1 MLILAV
7 IILTYQIDIMYN
19 PPIMNVDFLPNDPAI
34 LKGLIAGLSAKNEAD
49 LAQYQNDIADKD
61 SYIRQLEEQVRLLK
75 ALRFAARSEKNR
87 PVSCEEQYRLF
98 DEAEMSS
105 SPEEVES
112 DVGEDEEVSHVGAH
126 TRKKRG
132 RRPIPPEYPRV
143 EVVHDIPEEEK
154 VCPCGCQLTRIGEE
168 VSEKLD
174 IIPQKIQVIRTIR
187 PKYACRACE
196 GVEDEGPT
204 VKIASMPPQIIP
216 QGIVTPGLLA
226 YILTNKFED
235 GLPFY
240 RQQKMF
246 DRLGVDISRGV
257 MSAWALRAAEASI
270 PLIELVHNHIR
281 SGPLINMDESP
292 VQVLLEPGRKNTSK
306 SFMWVARGGPPGQPA
321 VLFHYDPGRGGRV
334 AQELV
339 GDFKGYLQTDGY
351 AGYNA
356 LGARDGLTHVG
367 CLAHVRRKFMA
378 VLKGSSSKHK
388 AGTASTVVNL
398 IGKLYH
404 LEKQADEQS
413 LDLEGIKNLRQERAK
428 PIMDK
433 IKAILDERVETTPPK
448 SLLGKAVT
456 YALGQ
461 WDRLTV
467 YLEDGLLGPDNNPA
481 ENAIR
486 PFAVGRKNWLFSG
499 SPSGAKAS
507 AAIYSL
513 IESAKANGLNPYE
526 YLITV
531 FEKLPT
537 ASSQE
542 DLKALLPH
550 NLKIDSATA

>member
-1 MLILAV
+1 MWLFVFIF
-7 IILTYQIDIMYN
+7 LTYQVDILYN
-19 PPIMNVDFLPNDPAI
+19 PPIMNLNFLPNDPAI
-34 LKGLIAGLSAKNEAD
+34 LKGLIVDLSAQKEAD
-49 LAQYQNDIADKD
+49 LAHYKSEMADKE
-61 SYIRQLEEQVRLLK
+61 SYIRELEEQVRLLK
-75 ALRFAARSEKNR
+75 ALRFAARYEKAR
-87 PVSCEEQYRLF
+87 PASNEVQYRLF
-98 DEAEMSS
+98 DEAEMVSS
-105 SPEEVES
+105 Q
-112 DVGEDEEVSHVGAH
+112 EDAGPDGAEDDQVSHVEAH

-154 VCPCGCQLTRIGEE
+154 ICPCGCRLSRIGEE

-174 IIPQKIQVIRTIR
+174 IVPQKIQVIRTIR

-196 GVEDEGPT
+196 GVEDDGPT
-204 VKIASMPPQIIP
+204 VKTAPMPPRIIP

-226 YILTNKFED
+226 YILVNKFED

-257 MSAWALRAAEASI
+257 MSAWTLRAAEACG

-281 SGPLINMDESP
+281 SGPLINMDETP
-292 VQVLLEPGRKNTSK
+292 VQVLGEPGRKNTSK
-306 SFMWVARGGPPGQPA
+306 SYMWVARGGPPDQPA

-339 GDFKGYLQTDGY
+339 GDFQGYLQTDGY

-356 LGARDGLTHVG
+356 LGARDGLIHADCMT
-367 CLAHVRRKFMA
+367 HVRRKFME
-378 VLKGSSSKHK
+378 VLKGGSSKHK

-404 LEKQADEQS
+404 LERQAAEQK
-413 LDLEGIKNLRQERAK
+413 LDPVAIKDLRQERAK

-433 IKAILDERVETTPPK
+433 IKAILDARSQTTPPK
-448 SLLGKAVT
+448 SLLGKAVA

-467 YLEDGLLGPDNNPA
+467 YLNDGLLGPDNNLA

-486 PFAVGRKNWLFSG
+486 PFAMGRKNWLFSG
-499 SPSGAKAS
+499 SPSGARAS

-526 YLITV
+526 YLLTV
-531 FEKLPT
+531 FEKLPA
-537 ASSQE
+537 ASAQK
-542 DLKALLPH
+542 DLEALLPH
-550 NLKIDSATA
+550 HFKINPDVA

>member
-1 MLILAV
+1 MI
-7 IILTYQIDIMYN
+7 
-19 PPIMNVDFLPNDPAI
+19 FR
-34 LKGLIAGLSAKNEAD
+34 KRK
-49 LAQYQNDIADKD
+49 
-61 SYIRQLEEQVRLLK
+61 
-75 ALRFAARSEKNR
+75 RFAR
-87 PVSCEEQYRLF
+87 
-98 DEAEMSS
+98 
-105 SPEEVES
+105 
-112 DVGEDEEVSHVGAH
+112 
-126 TRKKRG
+126 
-132 RRPIPPEYPRV
+132 
-143 EVVHDIPEEEK
+143 
-154 VCPCGCQLTRIGEE
+154 CGCQLTRIGEE

-257 MSAWALRAAEASI
+257 MSAWALRAAETCV
-270 PLIELVHNHIR
+270 PLIELVHNHIL
-281 SGPLINMDESP
+281 SGSLINMDESP

-404 LEKQADEQS
+404 LEKQADEQN

-467 YLEDGLLGPDNNPA
+467 YLEDGCLGPDNNPA

-550 NLKIDSATA
+550 NLKIDSTTA